1 MRRFRYLPSVAL
13 VAALGVANGGCILIP
28 DIQDRIV
35 ELAVGGST
43 VVEVVTSGSGS
54 SVDETNTVNIL
65 DGLDI
70 AQILAD
76 NGIDVTDVSDIALAG
91 IEYRITVPDPEPT
104 RQIVN
109 GTVTIRHALLDPE
122 LPLISGFNAGAG
134 AATGW
139 QVAPLDP
146 GGTAVA
152 LINSILDDI
161 RTELP
166 LSPPP
171 DVTTITY
178 HVTGGT
184 TPTAVAHNF
193 TWELKIKLTITGTV
207 KVKVLT

>member
-1 MRRFRYLPSVAL
+1 MRHFRYLPRVAL
-13 VAALGVANGGCILIP
+13 VAALGVASGGCVLVP
-28 DIQDRIV
+28 DIEDRIV
-35 ELAVGGST
+35 ELAVGGTT
-43 VVEVVTSGSGS
+43 VVGFVTSGSGS
-54 SVDETNTVNIL
+54 TIDETNTVNIL
-65 DGLDI
+65 EGLDI

-76 NGIDVTDVSDIALAG
+76 NGIDVSDVTNIALAG
-91 IEYRITVPDPEPT
+91 LEYRVTVPDPEAT

-109 GTVTIRHALLDPE
+109 GTVTISRNLGPE
-122 LPLISGFNAGAG
+122 LALVSGFNAGAG

-146 GGTAVA
+146 GGAAVA
-152 LINSILDDI
+152 EINDILNTI

-184 TPTAVAHNF
+184 TPTAVPHDF
-193 TWELKIKLTITGTV
+193 SLELKVKLTITGTV
-207 KVKVLT
+207 KVKVPN